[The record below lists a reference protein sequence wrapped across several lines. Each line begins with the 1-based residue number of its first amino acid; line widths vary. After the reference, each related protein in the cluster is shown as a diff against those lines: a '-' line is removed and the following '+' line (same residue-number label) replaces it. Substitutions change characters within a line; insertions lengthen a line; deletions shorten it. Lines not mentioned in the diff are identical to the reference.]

1 MRPRLSLCGESGH
14 GAPAMLRILV
24 LAACLAGG
32 VSYTVPTSRQ
42 VAARRATMLF
52 PRALSPTASITGLD
66 KGEPEVDIM
75 EVPLLPCPP
84 STSRHGPCVPLRP
97 GPAPEDALHHR
108 VGAGSRPQPCAPPL
122 CVCEGERADSGCF
135 SHVLFILA
143 LCSHSA
149 CSRQADDPP
158 R

>member
-1 MRPRLSLCGESGH
+1 MGKLRQTSSPGIA
-14 GAPAMLRILV
+14 APAMLRIFV

-75 EVPLLPCPP
+75 EMIRQDRIKEAERNILFLLPVAFL
-84 STSRHGPCVPLRP
+84 SSY
-97 GPAPEDALHHR
+97 AFYMALI
-108 VGAGSRPQPCAPPL
+108 SL
-122 CVCEGERADSGCF
+122 
-135 SHVLFILA
+135 
-143 LCSHSA
+143 
-149 CSRQADDPP
+149 
-158 R
+158 

>member
-1 MRPRLSLCGESGH
+1 
-14 GAPAMLRILV
+14 MLRIFV

-75 EVPLLPCPP
+75 EVPLLPCPQYLAP
-84 STSRHGPCVPLRP
+84 WALRAAAARP
-97 GPAPEDALHHR
+97 GP
-108 VGAGSRPQPCAPPL
+108 
-122 CVCEGERADSGCF
+122 
-135 SHVLFILA
+135 
-143 LCSHSA
+143 
-149 CSRQADDPP
+149 
-158 R
+158 